1 MFCPTDTCW
10 NSLQFAFS
18 IGIISNQGY
27 HGDEAEDAF
36 SEIDPA
42 VAFSSLSTII
52 AKL

>member
-18 IGIISNQGY
+18 IGIVSNQGY
-27 HGDEAEDAF
+27 HGDEAEDA
-36 SEIDPA
+36 DPA